1 MRRLGLLGYAASGL
15 LVVLMA
21 WALYGTTGEAM
32 RSASRVDVTLQVLAQ
47 ISGVSES
54 LARAEAAQRGFLLYG
69 EERFLAERDRE
80 IAEAREHA
88 QRVAA
93 LTKDSAVQQGRV
105 RETVALLDE
114 RLVRMK
120 ANVEERRAKGQI
132 GIGAPA
138 RGVGQ
143 QLRARIDEI
152 TGQMSDD
159 ARHMLD
165 ERKREQAQ
173 VARYAS
179 YALAGTVVLFM
190 ALIIPGYAAFM
201 REARARRRVE
211 RSMVDL
217 AESLPGA
224 VFQFRHFAD
233 GSGRYELLTTA
244 TERMRGIDRKAAL
257 RDANVI
263 LDTIVE
269 PDRTQFLHAMDQHEK
284 TLAPMIFDYRTRVDG
299 ELRWIRST
307 SAPRREPDGTV
318 LWSGHWDDVTSQ
330 RELEG
335 ELLRSKEAAD
345 AANRAKS
352 TFLATMSHEIRTPM
366 NGVLGMLELMSFTNL
381 DSEQRTTLSVV
392 RESARS
398 LLRIIDDILDFSK
411 IEAGKMELRSE
422 PASVADIVER
432 VWNIYS
438 GAASSKGLLLTRSC
452 DMRISP
458 IVMADPVRL
467 QQVLANFVSNAIKF
481 THRGE
486 VAISTELL
494 ERRDDRDVV
503 LFSVEDTGIGLTP
516 EQKSRLFQPFVQ
528 GSEDT
533 GQRYG
538 GTGLGLSICRRLA
551 ELMGGTIDLE
561 SEPGRGTK
569 MHFVVSLPIA
579 SGASLPVAS
588 PPERQP
594 VQPEARPAPSIEQAE
609 KEGSLILVVDDHPLN
624 RLVLLRQVNAL
635 GYAAE
640 SAENG
645 LEAME
650 RWSTGRFAAVITDCN
665 MPGMSGYQL
674 ARDIRACE
682 ARNGHARTPI
692 IACTA
697 NALGG
702 ESEKC
707 FAAGMDDYIAKP
719 VQIATLAQ
727 KLSRWVPVRQSASA
741 QEEPGAKDDAPIDF
755 AMLHDISGGNEEVA
769 RDVLG
774 RFRRYNAEDAQKLRE
789 AARDA
794 DAEKL
799 TAFSHRIKGSSRTIG
814 ANGLAAICERL
825 ERAARARDLQSI
837 AADLAA
843 FDEEIERLDRYIR
856 GRASPETLSWR

>member
-1 MRRLGLLGYAASGL
+1 
-15 LVVLMA
+15 
-21 WALYGTTGEAM
+21 
-32 RSASRVDVTLQVLAQ
+32 LAQ

-54 LARAEAAQRGFLLYG
+54 LARAEAAHRGFLLYG

-80 IAEAREHA
+80 IGEARLHA
-88 QRVAA
+88 ARVAE
-93 LTKDSAVQQGRV
+93 LTTDSPRQQGRV
-105 RETVALLDE
+105 REVTALLDE
-114 RLVRMK
+114 RLARMK
-120 ANVEERRAKGQI
+120 QNVEERRASGTLGRAVPGR
-132 GIGAPA
+132 GI
-138 RGVGQ
+138 GQ

-152 TGQMSDD
+152 TGEMGDD
-159 ARHMLD
+159 ALRLLD

-173 VARYAS
+173 VARYTS
-179 YALAGTVVLFM
+179 YALAGTVFLFM
-190 ALIIPGYAAFM
+190 ALIIPGYAAFL

-224 VFQFRHFAD
+224 VFQFRHFPD

-244 TERMRGIDRKAAL
+244 TEKMRGVDRKAAL
-257 RDANVI
+257 RDATVM

-269 PDRTQFLHAMDQHEK
+269 PDRTQFLHAMGQHDR
-284 TLAPMIFDYRTRVDG
+284 TLAPMVFDYRARVNG
-299 ELRWIRST
+299 GLRWIRST
-307 SAPRREPDGTV
+307 SAPRREPDGSV

-330 RELEG
+330 RELEA

-381 DSEQRTTLSVV
+381 DNEQRTTLSVV

-422 PASVADIVER
+422 PTSVADIVER

-486 VAISTELL
+486 VAIVTELL
-494 ERRDDRDVV
+494 ERKDGRDVV
-503 LFSVEDTGIGLTP
+503 LFCVEDTGIGLAP
-516 EQKSRLFQPFVQ
+516 EQKARLFQPFVQ
-528 GSEDT
+528 GGEDT
-533 GQRYG
+533 GTRYG

-569 MHFVVSLPIA
+569 INFVVSLAIA
-579 SGASLPVAS
+579 TEASLPLAEE
-588 PPERQP
+588 PQRQSTQ
-594 VQPEARPAPSIEQAE
+594 VESRPAPSIEQAE
-609 KEGSLILVVDDHPLN
+609 QEGTLILAVDDHPLN
-624 RLVLLRQVNAL
+624 RLVLLRQVNAI

-650 RWSTGRFAAVITDCN
+650 KWSTGRFAAVITDCN

-674 ARDIRACE
+674 ARDIRDCE
-682 ARNGHARTPI
+682 VRNGHPRTPI

-702 ESEKC
+702 EAEKC
-707 FAAGMDDYIAKP
+707 FAAGMDDYISKP
-719 VQIATLAQ
+719 VQIGSLAQ
-727 KLSRWVPVRQSASA
+727 KLSRWVPLRPVAVEEPAKQSA
-741 QEEPGAKDDAPIDF
+741 EDAPIDF
-755 AMLHDISGGNEEVA
+755 GMLHDISGGNDEVA
-769 RDVLG
+769 RDILA
-774 RFRRYNAEDAQKLRE
+774 RFHRYNAEDAEKLRE

-794 DAEKL
+794 DAEKV

-814 ANGLAAICERL
+814 ANGLAAVCERL
-825 ERAARARDLQSI
+825 ERAARAHDVDSMRM
-837 AADLAA
+837 DLAA
-843 FDEEIERLDRYIR
+843 FDEEIERLDAYIR
-856 GRASPETLSWR
+856 RRASPETPSCL